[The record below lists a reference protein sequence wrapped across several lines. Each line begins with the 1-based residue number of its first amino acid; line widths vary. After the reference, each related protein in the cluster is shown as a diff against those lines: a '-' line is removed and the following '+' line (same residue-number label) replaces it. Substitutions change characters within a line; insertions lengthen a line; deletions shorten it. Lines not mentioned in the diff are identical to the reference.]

1 MVGIDSSIALTQAQG
16 KIDTNFDSKN
26 KDKLKEQ
33 TDSYESLILKQM
45 LDISMKD
52 EENSLFGKS
61 TGSHIYQSMYHD
73 TLSKELAGS
82 FGYSELLY
90 NFLTKKY

>member
-1 MVGIDSSIALTQAQG
+1 MMGIDSSIALTGLQ
-16 KIDTNFDSKN
+16 KKLDTSFSTSD

-33 TDSYESLILKQM
+33 TDSFESLILKQM
-45 LDISMKD
+45 LDIAMDDK
-52 EENSLFGKS
+52 NSLFEKG

-73 TLSKELAGS
+73 TLSKELSGG

>member
-1 MVGIDSSIALTQAQG
+1 MIGIDNHIALMGLQKVAET
-16 KIDTNFDSKN
+16 KFVSEDEK
-26 KDKLKEQ
+26 KLKAQ

-45 LDISMKD
+45 LDIAMEDK
-52 EENSLFGKS
+52 NSLFEKG

-73 TLSKELAGS
+73 TLSKELSGG
-82 FGYSELLY
+82 FGYSELLF